1 MRSQMCQRYYES
13 WGVGSI
19 QNVLQEGVGSRHTI
33 TGSSVMLQL
42 RVQLLA
48 EAVTH
53 VGLVHP
59 LLMLPLDL
67 PLAKCSCWQ

>member
-1 MRSQMCQRYYES
+1 MRSQTRQRYYES
-13 WGVGSI
+13 WGVGSV

-33 TGSSVMLQL
+33 TGSSVMPQL

-53 VGLVHP
+53 LGLVP
-59 LLMLPLDL
+59 LVLMLTPDL
-67 PLAKCSCWQ
+67 QHGRCSCRQ